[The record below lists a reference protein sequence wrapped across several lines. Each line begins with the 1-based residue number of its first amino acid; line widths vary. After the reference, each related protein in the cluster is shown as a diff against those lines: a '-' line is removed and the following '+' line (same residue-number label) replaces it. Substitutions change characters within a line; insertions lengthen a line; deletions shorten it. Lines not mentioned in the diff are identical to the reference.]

1 MKKMSKKRIL
11 PVVIFSAAL
20 SALPCVSFAQT
31 KGIPTFDIS
40 TFMQA
45 QEMVA
50 GQLEQLEKMT
60 QDYLLQYQKYEN
72 MVRNTV
78 APTVYTWSKI
88 QETAMQLERDRARIE
103 KFANGISENGLD
115 SYFDKFKDVAYYS
128 GSSCWNASGE
138 CTGEQLWDM
147 RLFEYQ
153 KNKMQQ
159 LATQDNLQSLNAVL
173 KKDGSIEQDLK
184 RLAELQESARK
195 AGDDKDGGML
205 KVMQANNQFQSEI
218 LKQNLELRKMIA
230 QQNQMIAM
238 EKLVKQD
245 ELNQAKAY
253 FDNVEQRAFDA
264 LSAGRKNAN
273 SSAFESGNVT
283 GSNGCVADMHDNCEL

>member
-31 KGIPTFDIS
+31 GTGIPTFDVS

-103 KFANGISENGLD
+103 KFANAINSSNGIEA
-115 SYFDKFKDVAYYS
+115 YFDKFKNPSYYA

-138 CTGEQLWDM
+138 CTGEQLWDIEA
-147 RLFEYQ
+147 FETAQ
-153 KNKMQQ
+153 QEMQYAS
-159 LATQDNLQSLNAVL
+159 LRDNNESLNNVL

-230 QQNQMIAM
+230 QQNQMIAL
-238 EKLVKQD
+238 EK
-245 ELNQAKAY
+245 QAE
-253 FDNVEQRAFDA
+253 FDKEAKSQAIFKSREVAPLQA
-264 LSAGRKNAN
+264 LKTRSISVNG
-273 SSAFESGNVT
+273 SSSSGYKDCGNDL
-283 GSNGCVADMHDNCEL
+283 SLGCGL